1 MGKNCYI
8 VGFPIISKLI
18 RGHTVEL
25 ETVCF
30 IPDDQ
35 LLNESKNE
43 YGCVKFVAPQT
54 SEDEVSPN
62 SAEVKPVS
70 GSLPEYRE
78 HNNERA
84 ESATKSCEGC
94 RNWKRDKRWGMAC
107 TDCIRNVDRV
117 VDNFNVAQSP
127 VS

>member
-1 MGKNCYI
+1 VLIELI
-8 VGFPIISKLI
+8 VLLI
-18 RGHTVEL
+18 
-25 ETVCF
+25 
-30 IPDDQ
+30 
-35 LLNESKNE
+35 
-43 YGCVKFVAPQT
+43 GCVLNFWCGWYFGRRDLNTKEGTP
-54 SEDEVSPN
+54 
-62 SAEVKPVS
+62 SAS
-70 GSLPEYRE
+70 